1 MRTRRTRGSARQILL
16 YWNRIESA
24 VGNGEVDMRLELL
37 GAVVALTSGI
47 VAEDLSRHV
56 DVFTGTGSVGTMV

>member
-1 MRTRRTRGSARQILL
+1 
-16 YWNRIESA
+16 
-24 VGNGEVDMRLELL
+24 MRLELL

-56 DVFTGTGSVGTMV
+56 DVFTGTGSVGHTHPAACVPFGMVQPVPERCVSE